1 MHKHLKILGNYDSH
15 TYYLY
20 IFTNVFKK
28 NIWIKVSTGINPFSA
43 DTDTAKDGRYLTTSL
58 VTDTAKDGRYLTTSL
73 VTDTAKD
80 GRYLTTSLV
89 TDTAKDGR
97 YLTTSLVTDTAKDG
111 RYLRIPILDN
121 NASYNAFRVSLMR
134 MLPSQLFNAPRLV
147 LCP

>member
-97 YLTTSLVTDTAKDG
+97 YL
-111 RYLRIPILDN
+111 RIPILDN